1 MSENIKKTVGIYTL
15 GCKVNQYESE
25 ALSEKIASLGYTI
38 SDFDGDNFAYVINSC
53 TVTAESDRK
62 ARQLIRRA
70 INRSPSAYI
79 LVCGCY
85 AQNSPHSVADI
96 RGVDYICGTS
106 NKMSIAD
113 KIAMLDAQ
121 GHKNT
126 QTEICVPPLSNAG
139 FEHMRI
145 KKFDRTRAYI
155 KIQDGCE
162 SHCAYCAIP
171 SARGPVRSKPFA
183 DIIEEVTYLTQ
194 SGCREIVLTGIET
207 GDYGRD
213 IGGTDLAS
221 LLVAVD
227 KIPDIGRV
235 RLGSLDPAIIKP
247 AFLDKIRDLRS
258 LAHHF
263 HISLQS
269 GSSNVLAKMKR
280 KYNADQAMNAIRLLR
295 DTFPDV
301 QLTTDVIVG
310 FPCESND
317 DFEMTKNF
325 AKEARFLMIHVFPYS
340 KRAGTPAAKMDGQ
353 VDGLV
358 KRSRAAELSALEA
371 SIRKDILDGLYG
383 SVSEVL
389 FESYHEGFAYGHTP
403 EFVEIRVRSEYDRH
417 GEEAVVII
425 GSNDGNIC
433 EAEICDKNI

>member
-25 ALSEKIASLGYTI
+25 ALAEKIEGLGYTV

-70 INRSPSAYI
+70 INRSPSAYV

-85 AQNSPHSVADI
+85 AQNSPNSVADI
-96 RGVDYICGTS
+96 SGVDYICGTS

-121 GHKNT
+121 GHKNAKA
-126 QTEICVPPLSNAG
+126 EICVPPLSDAG
-139 FEHMRI
+139 FEHMCI

-171 SARGPVRSKPFA
+171 SARGPVRSKPFD
-183 DIIEEVTYLTQ
+183 DIIDEVTYLTR

-213 IGGTDLAS
+213 IGGIDLAS
-221 LLVAVD
+221 LLIAVD
-227 KIPDIGRV
+227 KIPNIGRV

-247 AFLDKIRDLRS
+247 DFLEKIRDLSS

-301 QLTTDVIVG
+301 QLTTDIIVG
-310 FPCESND
+310 FPCESD
-317 DFEMTKNF
+317 CDFEMTKNF
-325 AKEARFLMIHVFPYS
+325 ALEARFLMIHVFPYS
-340 KRAGTPAAKMDGQ
+340 KRAGTLAAKMDGQ
-353 VDGLV
+353 IDEQI
-358 KRSRAAELSALEA
+358 KKARAAELSTLEA
-371 SIRKDILDGLYG
+371 SIRKDILDGLCN
-383 SVSEVL
+383 SRSKVL
-389 FESYHEGFAYGHTP
+389 FESYRDGFAYGHTP
-403 EFVEIRVRSEYDRH
+403 EFVEIRVRSEYDRR
-417 GEEAVVII
+417 GEEAVVTIV
-425 GSNDGNIC
+425 SNDGNIC
-433 EAEICDKNI
+433 DAEICDGEI